1 MTSGYPVCNKS
12 PIMKK
17 VYVLS
22 LGCPRNLVDAEVLL
36 GLLEEKGFTLTE
48 KAEGADVAIVNTCGF
63 IQDAKEESV
72 EVILQLA
79 DLKKKNKIKKL
90 IVTGCLSQRYPAEL
104 MDEIREIDGMFG
116 SADFTKIP
124 EMISAFSSGGKV
136 REVASSPEF
145 LYDHLYKR
153 KLLTNPHYAYVKIQ
167 EGCSNKCSYCVI
179 PRLKGPRRSRTVESV
194 LEEIKRLRD
203 EYAIKELIFIGQ
215 DTTSFGYDKNGTGRI
230 AELLRKASPI
240 MESGWIRLLYTHPA
254 HFTDELTETIANAN
268 NVCRYIDLPIQHIS
282 DRILRKMNRSLTRRA
297 IEDLLGRIRKRI
309 KPVAVRTSVIVGFPG
324 ETEKEFTELLD
335 FLKEVRFDRLGAFI
349 YSQEEG
355 TAAAGF
361 EGQLSAELK
370 KVRFD
375 EVMKLQQKISAENN
389 LGLLGRKLKV
399 LVDEVDPQDGQQ
411 FVGRSEMD
419 APEVD
424 GVVYVKGAGLR
435 VGDFADV
442 RITGTMEY
450 DLIGEAV

>member
-1 MTSGYPVCNKS
+1 MTSGYPACNKF

-124 EMISAFSSGGKV
+124 EMISAFLSGGKI

-153 KLLTNPHYAYVKIQ
+153 KLLTSPHYAYVKIQ

-179 PRLKGPRRSRTVESV
+179 PRLKGPRRSRTVKSV

-203 EYAIKELIFIGQ
+203 EHATKELIFIGQ
-215 DTTSFGYDKNGTGRI
+215 DTTSFGYDKKGTGRI

-254 HFTDELTETIANAN
+254 HFPDELIETIANTDN
-268 NVCRYIDLPIQHIS
+268 ICRYIDLPIQHIN
-282 DRILRKMNRSLTRRA
+282 DRILRKMNRSLTKRG
-297 IEDLLGRIRKRI
+297 IEGLLGRIRKRI

-324 ETEKEFTELLD
+324 ETESEFRELLD
-335 FLKEVRFDRLGAFI
+335 FLKEARFDRLGAFI
-349 YSQEEG
+349 YSREEG

-361 EGQLSAELK
+361 EGQVSSELK
-370 KVRFD
+370 KARFD

-389 LGLLGRKLKV
+389 LELLGRKMKV
-399 LVDEVDPQDGQQ
+399 LVDEADPQDPQQ

-442 RITGTMEY
+442 CITGTMEY
-450 DLIGEAV
+450 DLMGETV